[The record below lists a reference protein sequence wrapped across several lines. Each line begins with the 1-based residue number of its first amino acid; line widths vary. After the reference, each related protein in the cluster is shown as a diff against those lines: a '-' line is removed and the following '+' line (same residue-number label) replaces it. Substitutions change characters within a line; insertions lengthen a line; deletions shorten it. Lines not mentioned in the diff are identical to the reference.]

1 MTTALVSL
9 ALFLALPALAGW
21 IGAGLRRN
29 SAKRLCIFA
38 KVRNGRRWGIQHMV
52 CLILGM
58 HKIGERWP
66 GRDAWH
72 GECF

>member
-21 IGAGLRRN
+21 IVAGIRRN
-29 SAKRLCIFA
+29 SAKRLCIFD
-38 KVRNGRRWGIQHMV
+38 KVRTAAGRVYH
-52 CLILGM
+52 ILCARGPM
-58 HKIGERWP
+58 GTRCAI
-66 GRDAWH
+66 RDAWH